1 MSALPQNDRKL
12 ISQML
17 ATLSSFGLFVY
28 FCYFLLH
35 GNMGYFALQGLNDKL
50 AAAQAEYDQVHAERM
65 ALQNRV
71 VQLRPGSIDPDMLS
85 ERARIVLGYAKSDER
100 VLIDP

>member
-1 MSALPQNDRKL
+1 
-12 ISQML
+12 ML

-35 GNMGYFALQGLNDKL
+35 GNMGYFALHGLNDKL

-65 ALQNRV
+65 VLENRV
-71 VQLRPGSIDPDMLS
+71 VQLRPGSINPDMLS
-85 ERARIVLGYAKSDER
+85 ERVRLVLGYARPDER
-100 VLIDP
+100 VIIEP